1 MKNIDKTEYG
11 QLQQKKMRE
20 QMILESMQ
28 KSNENGTSYEYTEDQ
43 MLQAQAQPAKE
54 EMNEFYNNK
63 IFPTNNGVLYLVYDI
78 FSLII
83 IPFLYFNE
91 EAYKLGIGVGAWILL
106 IVILIVIK
114 STDEMYKRDM
124 RKQYKSIE
132 CINNFANDTSL
143 FCYMLTS
150 FGYFGG
156 FLCVGLFLFIYIV
169 MLIIFLISLYY
180 KVIKPL
186 WHYKRRY
193 KNS

>member
-63 IFPTNNGVLYLVYDI
+63 IFPTNNGVLYLVYYI

-91 EAYKLGIGVGAWILL
+91 EA
-106 IVILIVIK
+106 
-114 STDEMYKRDM
+114 
-124 RKQYKSIE
+124 
-132 CINNFANDTSL
+132 
-143 FCYMLTS
+143 
-150 FGYFGG
+150 
-156 FLCVGLFLFIYIV
+156 
-169 MLIIFLISLYY
+169 
-180 KVIKPL
+180 
-186 WHYKRRY
+186 
-193 KNS
+193 

>member
-63 IFPTNNGVLYLVYDI
+63 IFPTNNGVLYLVYYI

-114 STDEMYKRDM
+114 STDK
-124 RKQYKSIE
+124 
-132 CINNFANDTSL
+132 CIRE
-143 FCYMLTS
+143 
-150 FGYFGG
+150 
-156 FLCVGLFLFIYIV
+156 I
-169 MLIIFLISLYY
+169 
-180 KVIKPL
+180 
-186 WHYKRRY
+186 
-193 KNS
+193 